1 MFFVLLFSIAA
12 ACSTSMSTSTRD
24 VTNLSTISFESEGL
38 LSVAIEESDGPIAFL
53 SYSFYGR
60 DSAASIFSES
70 SDSTSWSMVFS
81 ASQPTDPPSS
91 ANSMIFFSG
100 ADSVAPYVLA
110 PVASLIASASAQ
122 CSETVSLTIALPV
135 GWIKQSESAKSVTLV
150 YTGPHAYGYDLAL
163 TFPNETVSSWT
174 VHDENALLTALAD
187 AYGND
192 SSISFLINTH
202 EDVNGVLVITVTVLG
217 FPTLSAATSSYEA
230 VSASGLDLTS
240 EEYDFRGASSSASAP
255 ALACNIGYSA
265 GTDDVCSDT
274 DGCIDNTCGDG
285 DCVDAVAPAVGYSCD
300 CDVGWYDNS
309 GTCTD
314 DDACR
319 ENTCGD
325 NGACVDVIAPGTGF
339 TCDCDAGYVSTD
351 LVCVNEPGC
360 DGDTTGSC
368 AATDSSGTCTDIAPP
383 GTGYTCTCSAGFYVD
398 SQTCTYRDCG
408 APTASTGYSI
418 ASGTTYYGSS
428 RTLTCATG
436 YTGSPSALQCQSSGS
451 WTGQSGCTIQ
461 SCPSSPTQTGYSIAS
476 GTSTYG
482 SSRTATC
489 ASGYTGTASSISC
502 QSSLSWTTSTGCT
515 IRNCGTP
522 VASTGY
528 ALGSGSTTYGSTYSM
543 SCATGYTGTA
553 ATLTCQSDG
562 TWSAQSGCTIVS
574 CGNPSS
580 TTGYTINTGAS
591 TYLSTRTCTCAT
603 GYTGTA
609 AVLTCQASGAWT
621 APSGCT
627 IVSCSSS
634 PTQTG
639 YTIAG
644 GASTYGSTRTT
655 TCASPYTGSAS
666 SITCQSNGT
675 WSTASSCQAPSC
687 VGMKA
692 LGYGSGTYSITVT
705 GYPSVSV
712 YCDMSASGQGAYTFY
727 LCSGCAN
734 TCRRTDGNGCTQYG
748 MNILVPRSQFHNQRW
763 YAWAQTR
770 GDIEDIMNPPGVV
783 RAADGC
789 GTCTGVAMNYDAI
802 VAAGGDWRGIDYW
815 SGGSG
820 RFWLRGSTYSEP
832 NGDYNANCWLYS
844 YWINSNAQDQGFN
857 DGSCSYCSTTY
868 TCSTNDVST

>member
-1 MFFVLLFSIAA
+1 
-12 ACSTSMSTSTRD
+12 
-24 VTNLSTISFESEGL
+24 
-38 LSVAIEESDGPIAFL
+38 
-53 SYSFYGR
+53 
-60 DSAASIFSES
+60 
-70 SDSTSWSMVFS
+70 
-81 ASQPTDPPSS
+81 
-91 ANSMIFFSG
+91 MIFFSG

-192 SSISFLINTH
+192 ASISFLINTH

-314 DDACR
+314 VDACR

-436 YTGSPSALQCQSSGS
+436 YTGSPSAIRCQSSGS

-482 SSRTATC
+482 SSR
-489 ASGYTGTASSISC
+489 
-502 QSSLSWTTSTGCT
+502 
-515 IRNCGTP
+515 
-522 VASTGY
+522 
-528 ALGSGSTTYGSTYSM
+528 
-543 SCATGYTGTA
+543 
-553 ATLTCQSDG
+553 
-562 TWSAQSGCTIVS
+562 
-574 CGNPSS
+574 
-580 TTGYTINTGAS
+580 
-591 TYLSTRTCTCAT
+591 
-603 GYTGTA
+603 
-609 AVLTCQASGAWT
+609 
-621 APSGCT
+621 
-627 IVSCSSS
+627 
-634 PTQTG
+634 
-639 YTIAG
+639 
-644 GASTYGSTRTT
+644 
-655 TCASPYTGSAS
+655 
-666 SITCQSNGT
+666 
-675 WSTASSCQAPSC
+675 
-687 VGMKA
+687 K
-692 LGYGSGTYSITVT
+692 
-705 GYPSVSV
+705 
-712 YCDMSASGQGAYTFY
+712 
-727 LCSGCAN
+727 
-734 TCRRTDGNGCTQYG
+734 
-748 MNILVPRSQFHNQRW
+748 
-763 YAWAQTR
+763 
-770 GDIEDIMNPPGVV
+770 
-783 RAADGC
+783 
-789 GTCTGVAMNYDAI
+789 
-802 VAAGGDWRGIDYW
+802 
-815 SGGSG
+815 
-820 RFWLRGSTYSEP
+820 
-832 NGDYNANCWLYS
+832 
-844 YWINSNAQDQGFN
+844 
-857 DGSCSYCSTTY
+857 
-868 TCSTNDVST
+868 